1 MSDYAN
7 AINRA
12 LEDEFETLRNYG
24 RLLAQAGIPL
34 KDDALADDGYV
45 RQGYRQQL
53 TDFPNG

>member
-1 MSDYAN
+1 MSDYAS

-24 RLLAQAGIPL
+24 RLLAQAGIDL
-34 KDDALADDGYV
+34 KTDALADDGHV